1 MARINYDI
9 SGLDLVQRGYVPNPD
24 WARNFREDQDRRTE
38 TINRLLDMELGHH
51 IDKDNTMLLEVYLT
65 KYWGVGNYCL
75 VYKMREEYNQIEV
88 LVQSI
93 LESTDKILEWY
104 DLTNT
109 VNFDIIIV
117 TPHRTIRKTYLDLL
131 YECVTMSQSRRWSDV
146 RVVIETHP
154 RIQQMKEWI
163 CRYREYDRVTEKTS
177 LAVDPYSY
185 MDRGR
190 EQREFLQL
198 RYDSVP
204 LKSEPKNQYIDGR
217 LRMSIPIEPRV
228 IVRPR
233 VDKEWVSKLN
243 KLLNKLKLKL

>member
-1 MARINYDI
+1 
-9 SGLDLVQRGYVPNPD
+9 
-24 WARNFREDQDRRTE
+24 
-38 TINRLLDMELGHH
+38 
-51 IDKDNTMLLEVYLT
+51 
-65 KYWGVGNYCL
+65 
-75 VYKMREEYNQIEV
+75 
-88 LVQSI
+88 
-93 LESTDKILEWY
+93 
-104 DLTNT
+104 
-109 VNFDIIIV
+109 
-117 TPHRTIRKTYLDLL
+117 
-131 YECVTMSQSRRWSDV
+131 
-146 RVVIETHP
+146 VIESHP
-154 RIQQMKEWI
+154 RIQEMKEWI

-177 LAVDPYSY
+177 LVVDPYSY

-228 IVRPR
+228 IKRPK

>member
-1 MARINYDI
+1 MAYLPIYND
-9 SGLDLVQRGYVPNPD
+9 LDLISRGYRLNPD
-24 WARNFREDQDRRTE
+24 WNRNFREDQDRRTK

-65 KYWGVGNYCL
+65 KYWGVGNYSL

-88 LVQSI
+88 LIQSI
-93 LESTDKILEWY
+93 LESTDKVLEWF
-104 DLTNT
+104 DLTT
-109 VNFDIIIV
+109 VVNFDIIIV

-131 YECVTMSQSRRWSDV
+131 YEYVTMSQSRRWSDV

-154 RIQQMKEWI
+154 RIQQMKEWV

-177 LAVDPYSY
+177 LAGDPYSY

-228 IVRPR
+228 IERPK
-233 VDKEWVSKLN
+233 VDKESIGKLN
-243 KLLNKLKLKL
+243 KLLKILKLKL